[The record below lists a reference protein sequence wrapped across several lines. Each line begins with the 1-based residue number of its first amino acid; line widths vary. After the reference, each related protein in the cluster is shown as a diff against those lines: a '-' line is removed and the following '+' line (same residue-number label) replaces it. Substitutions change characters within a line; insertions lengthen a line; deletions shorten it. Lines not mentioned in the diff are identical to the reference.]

1 MQTSFFETFAEILTT
16 PQKIVITTHTNPDG
30 DALGSSLAL
39 YHFVK
44 QFEQEVHILIPNK
57 YPDFLAWLPGAEQ
70 MIIFESNVKLAKQV
84 LKAADYIFCL
94 DYNAINRGGVMQDHI
109 KKSNAKKVLIDHHRD
124 PEATN
129 FYAMLSDTDV
139 SSTAELI
146 FDVIDHFDYE
156 KYGNQDITEC
166 IFVGIMT
173 DTGSFSYS
181 IYGSRTFEI
190 CARLVQNGLDLRK
203 VHQNVYD
210 TFSENR
216 LRLLGFSIS
225 DRMYIYDDLSTAIIL
240 LSKAD
245 LQKFNYQIGDT
256 EGIVNFPL
264 SMKKIKLAILITE
277 RDDQI
282 RLSFRSKGDFSVHEL
297 ARNHFEGGGHKNAAG
312 GSLYCSVNDVI
323 EKVLIVLETYKNDLT
338 KA

>member
-1 MQTSFFETFAEILTT
+1 MQTSFFETFSKILETHN
-16 PQKIVITTHTNPDG
+16 KIIITTHTNPDG

-39 YHFVK
+39 YYFIK
-44 QFEQEVHILIPNK
+44 QFDQDVHILVPNK
-57 YPDFLAWLPGAEQ
+57 YPNFLAWLPGIEN
-70 MIIFESNVKLAKQV
+70 MIVFESNAKLAKQA
-84 LKAADYIFCL
+84 LEAADYIFCL
-94 DYNAINRGGVMQDHI
+94 DYNAINRGGVMQDDI

-124 PEATN
+124 PEATD
-129 FYAMLSDTDV
+129 FYAMLSDTEV
-139 SSTAELI
+139 SSTAELV
-146 FDVIDHFDYE
+146 FNVIDYFGYE
-156 KYGNQDITEC
+156 KHGNQNITEC
-166 IFVGIMT
+166 IFTGIMT

-181 IYGSRTFEI
+181 VYGSRTFEI
-190 CARLVQNGLDLRK
+190 CAQLIQNGLNLRK

-256 EGIVNFPL
+256 EGVVNFPL
-264 SMKKIKLAILITE
+264 SMEKIKLAILITE

-282 RLSFRSKGDFSVHEL
+282 RLSLRSKGDFSVHEL
-297 ARNHFEGGGHKNAAG
+297 ARDHFSGGGHKNAAG
-312 GSLYCSVNDVI
+312 GSLYVPVEDVLDC
-323 EKVLIVLETYKNDLT
+323 VLAILESYKNDLM
-338 KA
+338 KP